1 MEGGRWAARQVCL
14 RWWIWEWHLTAK
26 RSRRKKLEKKAI
38 KMWKKKW
45 TVSNAS
51 QRKLL
56 GCTVVIRF
64 STRGA
69 YLLLVRKGRA
79 VIRDRVLISSSRN
92 RRICETELV
101 VYLKTIKKIGKRACC
116 LSIFPGESEKPTKS
130 FVWKNC
136 ALIWIVSAH
145 VSVEAI
151 NELLKEGKPRLISIY
166 MYMYP
171 NSAIRIGRLVK

>member
-14 RWWIWEWHLTAK
+14 PWWIWEWHLTAK
-26 RSRRKKLEKKAI
+26 RFRRKKMEKKAI

-45 TVSNAS
+45 KVSNAS
-51 QRKLL
+51 QRELL

-64 STRGA
+64 SARGA

-79 VIRDRVLISSSRN
+79 VIKDRVLISFSRN

-101 VYLKTIKKIGKRACC
+101 VYLKTMKKTGKRACYF
-116 LSIFPGESEKPTKS
+116 SIFPGESEKPTKS

-145 VSVEAI
+145 VSVEKLRWGQLYFAV
-151 NELLKEGKPRLISIY
+151 RL
-166 MYMYP
+166 
-171 NSAIRIGRLVK
+171 

>member
-1 MEGGRWAARQVCL
+1 M
-14 RWWIWEWHLTAK
+14 
-26 RSRRKKLEKKAI
+26 EKKAI
-38 KMWKKKW
+38 KMWKKKR

-101 VYLKTIKKIGKRACC
+101 VYLKTIKKIGKWACC

-130 FVWKNC
+130 FV
-136 ALIWIVSAH
+136 
-145 VSVEAI
+145 
-151 NELLKEGKPRLISIY
+151 
-166 MYMYP
+166 
-171 NSAIRIGRLVK
+171 